1 MNPAAMS
8 LYGRALLDYYNGDKT
23 AELIIRR
30 DDGLETV
37 LPVGIFFRVENELQ
51 PGEVEAINQSRGQV
65 LDIGAGSGIHTLILQ
80 SRGFTVTAIDINSNA
95 VNIMIQRGILD
106 VHCADIMNYQGG
118 PFDTLLMFGHGIGMV
133 ETISGFNHFLD
144 HAASLLRPNGQLII
158 SSVDVRRTNDPV
170 HLEYHKANS
179 RAGRYIGETRIQF
192 EYKGERGPFCGW
204 LHIDPDTLQEVASLK
219 NWKCEIIFQDKNGE
233 YFARLIHKGSV

>member
-1 MNPAAMS
+1 MNQEAMS
-8 LYGRALLDYYNGDKT
+8 LYGKALWDYYTGDKT

-30 DDGLETV
+30 DDGLETT
-37 LPVGIFFRVENELQ
+37 LPVGIFFRAENELQ
-51 PGEVEAINQSRGQV
+51 PGEVEAINQSRSHI

-80 SRGFTVTAIDINSNA
+80 SKGLSITAIDIEPNA
-95 VNIMIQRGILD
+95 VNIMIQRGVLD
-106 VHCADIMNYQGG
+106 VHCADILKYQGG

-144 HAASLLRPNGQLII
+144 QAASLLRPDGQLLIN
-158 SSVDVRRTNDPV
+158 SVDVRQTDDPV

-179 RAGRYIGETRIQF
+179 RAGQYIGETSIQF
-192 EYKGERGPFCGW
+192 EYKGERGPFCRW
-204 LHIDPDTLQEVASLK
+204 LHIDPDTLQEVASSK

>member
-1 MNPAAMS
+1 MNQEAMS
-8 LYGRALLDYYNGDKT
+8 LYGKALWDYYTGDKT

-30 DDGLETV
+30 DDGLETK
-37 LPVGIFFRVENELQ
+37 LPVGIFFRAENELQ
-51 PGEVEAINQSRGQV
+51 PGEVEAINQSRSHI

-80 SRGFTVTAIDINSNA
+80 SKGLSITAIDIEPNA
-95 VNIMIQRGILD
+95 VNIMIQRGVLD
-106 VHCADIMNYQGG
+106 VHCADILKYQGG

-144 HAASLLRPNGQLII
+144 HAASLLRPDGQLII

-179 RAGRYIGETRIQF
+179 LAGQYIGETRIQF
-192 EYKGERGPFCGW
+192 EYKQERSPFCGW
-204 LHIDPDTLQEVASLK
+204 LHIDPEKLQEQASLK
-219 NWKCEIIFQDKNGE
+219 NWTCEIIFQDKNGE

>member
-1 MNPAAMS
+1 MNQEAMS
-8 LYGRALLDYYNGDKT
+8 LYGKALWDYYTGDKT

-30 DDGLETV
+30 DDGLETK
-37 LPVGIFFRVENELQ
+37 LPVGIFFRAENELQ
-51 PGEVEAINQSRGQV
+51 PGEVEAINQSRSHI

-80 SRGFTVTAIDINSNA
+80 SKGLSITAIDIEPNA
-95 VNIMIQRGILD
+95 VNIMIQRGVLD
-106 VHCADIMNYQGG
+106 VHCADILKYQGG

-144 HAASLLRPNGQLII
+144 QAASLLRPDGQLLIN
-158 SSVDVRRTNDPV
+158 SVDVRQTDDPV

-179 RAGRYIGETRIQF
+179 RAGQYIGETSIQF
-192 EYKGERGPFCGW
+192 EYKGERGPFCRW

>member
-1 MNPAAMS
+1 MNQEAMS
-8 LYGRALLDYYNGDKT
+8 LYGKALWDYYTGDKT

-30 DDGLETV
+30 DDGLETK
-37 LPVGIFFRVENELQ
+37 LPVGIFFRAENELQ
-51 PGEVEAINQSRGQV
+51 PGEVEAINQSRSHI

-80 SRGFTVTAIDINSNA
+80 SKGLSITAIDIEPNA
-95 VNIMIQRGILD
+95 VNIMIQRGVLD
-106 VHCADIMNYQGG
+106 VHCADILKYQGG

-144 HAASLLRPNGQLII
+144 QAASLLRPDGQLLIN
-158 SSVDVRRTNDPV
+158 SVDVRQTDDPV

-179 RAGRYIGETRIQF
+179 RAGQYIGETSIQF
-192 EYKGERGPFCGW
+192 EYKGERGPFCRW
-204 LHIDPDTLQEVASLK
+204 LHIDPDTLQEVASSK